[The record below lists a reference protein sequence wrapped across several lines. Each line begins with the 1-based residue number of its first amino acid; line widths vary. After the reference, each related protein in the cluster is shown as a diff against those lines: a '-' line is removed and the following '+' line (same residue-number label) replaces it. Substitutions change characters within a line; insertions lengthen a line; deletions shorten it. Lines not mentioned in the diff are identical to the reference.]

1 MMTCSAE
8 WIKPGD
14 IKVCKVE
21 GSKLNE
27 FGSVRLE
34 LRLYNDKTIV
44 SYTIHNNN
52 IGGGVTLLVS
62 GTSNLSTR
70 SVSTPFSCSIFNK

>member
-1 MMTCSAE
+1 MNDDLQRRVDKTWRYKS
-8 WIKPGD
+8 
-14 IKVCKVE
+14 CKVE

-52 IGGGVTLLVS
+52 IGGGGDFISPWHIKSFHKVRLYPL
-62 GTSNLSTR
+62 
-70 SVSTPFSCSIFNK
+70 